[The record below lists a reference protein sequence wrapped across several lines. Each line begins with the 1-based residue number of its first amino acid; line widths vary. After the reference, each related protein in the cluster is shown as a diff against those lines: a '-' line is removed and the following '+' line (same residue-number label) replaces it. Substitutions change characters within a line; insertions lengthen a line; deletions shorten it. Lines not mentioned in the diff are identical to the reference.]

1 MKFEKK
7 EPKVDCLNGLENF
20 GRFLQLGQ
28 YEFCDFLKK
37 FLNLEQ
43 VRIQSGKLDELKAWL
58 KAESLDEVMDVPEN
72 DNEIC
77 VVSQIQTNGELIAYF
92 PYVLRGS
99 GVKKYLSIKS
109 LLPKLSEAVS
119 DQITSCYLQ
128 GFNGGDWIFGEN
140 LARIIVSNCIS
151 TRKYDGIKF
160 AHLIEK
166 IEQLAASTF
175 EGDFFP
181 TGVIVCSDSS
191 KYRGNFFEFTK
202 IKNIDNL
209 DKREWFLANGQ
220 ESFFLLDSNTNS
232 RGIYRKSMPMSSD
245 FISRY
250 FDEYYLSNDL
260 IAPDFVART
269 VGPNEISI
277 SDSDGKEFV
286 KVENTWKYRH
296 YKSITKFLVEHL
308 QIEYKVSYAILY
320 YTLKCSRNH
329 ISSIIW
335 IPNDCTETAISD
347 LTTSNRVSIW
357 TSHLSILNESHQV
370 LVDKILA
377 SDGAIVIEKD
387 GQVLYDS
394 VFADMSKASV
404 STEGKL
410 TGSGETAASFLANN
424 GVAIKISQDGTI
436 KIYSGNEKIYY

>member
-1 MKFEKK
+1 MKFEKIT
-7 EPKVDCLNGLENF
+7 PKVDCLNDLKYF
-20 GRFLQLGQ
+20 SRFLQLGQ
-28 YEFCDFLKK
+28 EEFCNFLKN

-43 VRIQSGKLDELKAWL
+43 IRIQACELNVLKTWL
-58 KAESLDEVMDVPEN
+58 KVESLDEAMEVPGN

-92 PYVLRGS
+92 PYVLRGRD
-99 GVKKYLSIKS
+99 VKKYLNIKS
-109 LLPKLSEAVS
+109 FLPKLSEAIS
-119 DQITSCYLQ
+119 DQITLCYLQ
-128 GFNGGDWIFGEN
+128 DFKGGDWIFGEN

-166 IEQLAASTF
+166 MEQLAASTF
-175 EGDFFP
+175 EGEFFP
-181 TGVIVCSDSS
+181 TGVIVSADSS
-191 KYRGNFFEFTK
+191 KYKENYFEFR
-202 IKNIDNL
+202 IKRDIDNL

-232 RGIYRKSMPMSSD
+232 GGIFRKSMPSSPD

-260 IAPDFVART
+260 ISPDFIVRT
-269 VGPNEISI
+269 VGPNEISV

-286 KVENTWKYRH
+286 KIENVWRYRH
-296 YKSITKFLVEHL
+296 HKNITQFLVNQLH
-308 QIEYKVSYAILY
+308 IEYKVSYAILY

-329 ISSIIW
+329 VSSIIW
-335 IPNDCTETAISD
+335 IPNNCSEEAIGNF
-347 LTTSNRVSIW
+347 TTSNRVRLWNSR
-357 TSHLSILNESHQV
+357 LSILNESHQV
-370 LVDKILA
+370 LLDKILA
-377 SDGAIVIEKD
+377 SDGAIVIGKD
-387 GQVLYDS
+387 GQVLYES

-404 STEGKL
+404 SIVKL
-410 TGSGETAASFLANN
+410 AGSGETAAQFLAKN

-436 KIYSGNEKIYY
+436 KVFTGDEKICY